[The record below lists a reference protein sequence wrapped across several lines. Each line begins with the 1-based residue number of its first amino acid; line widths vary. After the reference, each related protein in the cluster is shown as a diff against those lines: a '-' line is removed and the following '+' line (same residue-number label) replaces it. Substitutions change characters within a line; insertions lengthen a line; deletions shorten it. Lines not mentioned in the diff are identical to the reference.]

1 MPLYSIDFRADVV
14 KGPAPLEVTFYP
26 IVDVTG
32 SVWQDGDSPTHV
44 YQDGDTGIVLVQDV
58 N

>member
-1 MPLYSIDFRADVV
+1 MPLYTIDFRANVV

-26 IVDVTG
+26 IVDITG
-32 SVWQDGDSPTHV
+32 SVWQDGDSPTQV
-44 YQDGDTGIVLVQDV
+44 YQDGESVVLVQDV